1 MKSFILCLL
10 IFVFGS
16 YSIWHDI
23 DNAKPTENTCVYI
36 SKNFCVLSDKEDK
49 LEKVD
54 ISHIKQ
60 ENMVAGQTVVYETL
74 SAKAVA
80 IDKTL
85 MLFLFSVVLFI
96 VIRVCIAA
104 FRGGAGGG
112 SFFDALDF

>member
-1 MKSFILCLL
+1 MKTFILCVL

-23 DNAKPTENTCVYI
+23 ENAKPTENTCVYI
-36 SKNFCVLSDKEDK
+36 SKDLCVLSDKEDK

-74 SAKAVA
+74 SAKSVA

-85 MLFLFSVVLFI
+85 MLFLFCAVLFI

-104 FRGGAGGG
+104 SRSGSSGGF
-112 SFFDALDF
+112 SFDGFDF